1 MTRDEVMAELE
12 AAGSAQTCKTY
23 GRHGVPGP
31 MFGVS
36 FAKLGELKKRIKR
49 DLPLAEALWG
59 TGVADARFLATM
71 IAGPDIPEATLEA
84 WVRELAGHTMAGS
97 VAKLAATT
105 PYARDKMLAW
115 IDDPAES
122 VARTGW
128 DLVAQ
133 LALDDRTMPD
143 EDFAALLPR
152 IEANIHQAKN
162 REKEG
167 MHNALLAIGTR
178 SDALEALA
186 IEAGRRIGPV
196 AIDHGDTNCK
206 TPDTVPYLQ
215 KARAHQRAKEQ
226 KKALAR
232 R

>member
-1 MTRDEVMAELE
+1 P
-12 AAGSAQTCKTY
+12 
-23 GRHGVPGP
+23 H
-31 MFGVS
+31 
-36 FAKLGELKKRIKR
+36 
-49 DLPLAEALWG
+49 
-59 TGVADARFLATM
+59 AR
-71 IAGPDIPEATLEA
+71 E
-84 WVRELAGHTMAGS
+84 
-97 VAKLAATT
+97 
-105 PYARDKMLAW
+105 KMMAW
-115 IDDPAES
+115 IDDPAEA

-133 LALDDRTMPD
+133 LALDDPTIPD
-143 EDFAALLPR
+143 AEFEAYLPR

-162 REKEG
+162 RVKEG

-178 SDALEALA
+178 SDDLEAKA

-196 AIDHGDTNCK
+196 MIDHGDTNCK

-215 KARAHQRAKEQ
+215 KARAHRRAKEE